1 MRYHHHSG
9 SDVEKLEFLQA
20 AVDSDFKIARR
31 FKLRRTFTTGQWK
44 ATQRQGLDIGLFN
57 EGLTHFRA
65 SEAPII
71 CVTAIVDGK
80 PRIDIKTDLASFR
93 GEKVGQEL
101 PGDMEDWLI
110 KYTEGD
116 KFRFDKL
123 INDDYFSAIKLLFN
137 AKHMASAAKLLMSC
151 IDTMAYVEYGD
162 TPRNFANWLDA
173 YVDLSSLGITSA
185 ELWEFRNSIIHMTNL
200 SSRAVLSGKVST
212 IMPYIGSDSLAKR
225 AHSLNMKP
233 FNLYALIL
241 AIAAGIGKW
250 AATYNHD
257 RDKFINFIERYDTMI
272 SDSRQAE
279 FVINGSV

>member
-1 MRYHHHSG
+1 MFVFIEVGSISEYGMRYHHHSG

-31 FKLRRTFTTGQWK
+31 FKLRRTFKTGQWK

-162 TPRNFANWLDA
+162 TPRNLANWLEDRKRTR
-173 YVDLSSLGITSA
+173 LNTSHSA
-185 ELWEFRNSIIHMTNL
+185 KPR
-200 SSRAVLSGKVST
+200 
-212 IMPYIGSDSLAKR
+212 MPSCA
-225 AHSLNMKP
+225 
-233 FNLYALIL
+233 
-241 AIAAGIGKW
+241 
-250 AATYNHD
+250 
-257 RDKFINFIERYDTMI
+257 
-272 SDSRQAE
+272 
-279 FVINGSV
+279 